1 MKYGKFEMPNVK
13 VPTIKM
19 RSATEISMEKAM
31 VPFKMKIVKYAG
43 QDKAYWKFKNNELFD
58 KEDNIHYRKRL
69 FKLPEIKKNILT
81 NLNSSMQS
89 M

>member
-1 MKYGKFEMPNVK
+1 MNKIINTELREERQRQIEIDRMKYGKFEMPNVK

-43 QDKAYWKFKNNELFD
+43 QDKAY
-58 KEDNIHYRKRL
+58 
-69 FKLPEIKKNILT
+69 
-81 NLNSSMQS
+81 
-89 M
+89 